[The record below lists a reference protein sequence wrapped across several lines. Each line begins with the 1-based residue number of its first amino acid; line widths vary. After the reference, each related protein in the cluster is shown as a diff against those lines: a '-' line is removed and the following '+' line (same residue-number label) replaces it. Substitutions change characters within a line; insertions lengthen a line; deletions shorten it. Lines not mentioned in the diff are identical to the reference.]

1 MASRYI
7 DLPLADPSTDAHNKD
22 MSCGQ
27 EARARRGYTDLSRE
41 SFVKDDKRVPN
52 TVSLICVARS

>member
-1 MASRYI
+1 MLAEIYNF
-7 DLPLADPSTDAHNKD
+7 PLADPSTDAHNKD

-41 SFVKDDKRVPN
+41 CFVKDDKRVPN
-52 TVSLICVARS
+52 TVSLI

>member
-52 TVSLICVARS
+52 TVSLI